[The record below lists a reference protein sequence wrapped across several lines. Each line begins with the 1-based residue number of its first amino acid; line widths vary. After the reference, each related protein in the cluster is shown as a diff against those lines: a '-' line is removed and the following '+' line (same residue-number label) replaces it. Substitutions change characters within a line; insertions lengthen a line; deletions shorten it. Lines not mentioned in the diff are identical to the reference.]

1 MRAVVTGAGGLIGA
15 TIVRR
20 TGWAGLSH
28 RDLDITDERAVAS
41 LDAGLIVNCA
51 VIGVDECEENPSL
64 ARAINVEGPRN
75 LARVAPRFIH
85 FSSNYAID
93 PVNVYGRTKLEGE
106 HAVLEANPRALVV
119 RTSWVFGRGKNSFLS
134 TAPSKLAR
142 GERITAISDTFASA
156 TYVEDLVTALL
167 SMIDSSGLHALV
179 NEGVLS
185 YLDFAR
191 EAARIVGASES
202 LIDVV
207 SESRLR
213 PRYTPMISSVP
224 MRSWREALSAYLR
237 DEGIHHRDHRGHRDS
252 L

>member
-15 TIVRR
+15 TLLRR
-20 TGWAGLSH
+20 TGWTGLSH

-41 LDAGLIVNCA
+41 LQADLVVNCA
-51 VIGVDECEENPSL
+51 VIGVDECEANPIL
-64 ARAINVEGPRN
+64 ARAINVDGPRS

-93 PVNVYGRTKLEGE
+93 PVNVYGQTKLEGE
-106 HAVLEANPRALVV
+106 RAVLKANPHALVI
-119 RTSWVFGRGKNSFLS
+119 RTSWVFGRGKDSFLS
-134 TAPSKLAR
+134 TVPSKLAR
-142 GERITAISDTFASA
+142 GERVTAISDTFASA

-167 SMIDSSGLHALV
+167 SMIDASGLHALV

-191 EAARIVGASES
+191 EAASLVGAPES

-207 SESRLR
+207 AETRLR
-213 PRYTPMISSVP
+213 PRYTPMSPSVV
-224 MRSWREALSAYLR
+224 MRPWQAALAAFIRDILR
-237 DEGIHHRDHRGHRDS
+237 
-252 L
+252 